1 MFNFRI
7 SLTKLVGLKV
17 SPFPN
22 FLTGTSCFASYSP
35 KALFQ
40 INRWIGHGW
49 IHEGNTMN
57 CTRCHGTMVLDYFL
71 DIEDSEEVWMPGWR
85 CLACGEVIDPIIL
98 KHRQAQEAQSELVG
112 AISNGSAN
120 KTLAPI
126 AIFPQNPKPRQ
137 HKRVLSKK

>member
-1 MFNFRI
+1 
-7 SLTKLVGLKV
+7 
-17 SPFPN
+17 
-22 FLTGTSCFASYSP
+22 
-35 KALFQ
+35 
-40 INRWIGHGW
+40 
-49 IHEGNTMN
+49 MN